1 MPDAGRRANLKRTAL
16 MTQGLVPGNFVRHPD
31 QPDWGIGQVQSVV
44 GGRATVNFEHAGKRT
59 IVLAAVAL
67 VAAKP
72 DDDHPAWTSGSRSID

>member
-1 MPDAGRRANLKRTAL
+1 

-67 VAAKP
+67 L
-72 DDDHPAWTSGSRSID
+72 PAETPNDRRAPTNEPPGGD

>member
-1 MPDAGRRANLKRTAL
+1 

-59 IVLAAVAL
+59 VVLAAVAL
-67 VAAKP
+67 
-72 DDDHPAWTSGSRSID
+72 HPAETPNDRRAPDK